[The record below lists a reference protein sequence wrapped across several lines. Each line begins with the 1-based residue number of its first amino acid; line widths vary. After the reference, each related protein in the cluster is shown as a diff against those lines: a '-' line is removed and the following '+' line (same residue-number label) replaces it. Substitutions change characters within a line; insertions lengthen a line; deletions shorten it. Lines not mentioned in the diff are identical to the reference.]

1 MNLRML
7 KYLVAL
13 DEFRHFS
20 RAAEHC
26 HVSQPTLSSQIRKL
40 EGLLGTI
47 LVERHPGRI
56 MLTPTGEKVVARAR
70 VILQETENIRTITS
84 RARDPNSGTVR
95 VGIFPTLGP
104 YLLPHVIPALRQAYP
119 RLKLRLVE
127 EKTATIISKLGDGKL
142 DAGLLALP
150 LAEDWLH
157 RRRLFEEPF
166 MLLAPAHHPLAKKD
180 AIRMSDLAD
189 EELLLLEDGHC
200 LRDQALEVC
209 QLAGAHEEVDFHAT
223 SLETLRYMVA
233 ANAGITL
240 MPVLATRPPAATAE
254 NLTARPFE
262 EPAPRR
268 SIAMVW
274 RKTSVMAEFLEE
286 LARVFAN
293 IDPQLLSSTAADNKR
308 ADSA

>member
-1 MNLRML
+1 M
-7 KYLVAL
+7 
-13 DEFRHFS
+13 
-20 RAAEHC
+20 
-26 HVSQPTLSSQIRKL
+26 
-40 EGLLGTI
+40 
-47 LVERHPGRI
+47 
-56 MLTPTGEKVVARAR
+56 ARY
-70 VILQETENIRTITS
+70 
-84 RARDPNSGTVR
+84 PNSCTLC
-95 VGIFPTLGP
+95 VGICPTLGP

-180 AIRMSDLAD
+180 AIRMADLAE
-189 EELLLLEDGHC
+189 EELLLLEAGRWR
-200 LRDQALEVC
+200 RDPALEVC
-209 QLAGAHEEVDFHAT
+209 QRAGAHEEVDFHAT

-274 RKTSVMAEFLEE
+274 RKTSE
-286 LARVFAN
+286 
-293 IDPQLLSSTAADNKR
+293 IGR
-308 ADSA
+308 AHV